1 MLNLYKYIGNYFCIQ
16 SFHFIFAPDI
26 LIIMTVEKVNLPQ
39 KSILLKE
46 RFDYFDCYQGKLT
59 NAQNI
64 TVIDVCKSFFSTS
77 PYWVDQLFF
86 LRNRIVRLFGLKVS
100 SGSKNKAIEE
110 FKGNEGERLGLF
122 KVYKRTED
130 EIIIGENDKH
140 LNFRVS
146 ILLQNVETDKKS
158 ITISTIV
165 VFNNWFGRL
174 YFFPVKLFHKL
185 IVPIML
191 KSILKDLK
199 NKNER

>member
-1 MLNLYKYIGNYFCIQ
+1 MLNLCKYYGNYFCIQ
-16 SFHFIFAPDI
+16 SFRFIFALEI
-26 LIIMTVEKVNLPQ
+26 LVMMTVEKVNLPQ

-46 RFDYFDCYQGKLT
+46 RFDYFDCYQGELT

-64 TVIDVCKSFFSTS
+64 TVVDVCKSFFSAS

-86 LRNRIVRLFGLKVS
+86 LRNKIVRLFGLKVPDN
-100 SGSKNKAIEE
+100 GKNKTIAIEE
-110 FKGNEGERLGLF
+110 FKGTEGERLGLF
-122 KVYKRTED
+122 RVYKKTED

-146 ILLQNVETDKKS
+146 ILLQKVETNAQS
-158 ITISTIV
+158 ITISTTV

-174 YFFPVKLFHKL
+174 YFFPVKPFHKL

-199 NKNER
+199 NK